1 MSLQQFRLAFLT
13 CFSLIR
19 GWPIIFLDIE
29 HAQALRSVCYTRAV
43 LLLELTSNSFGC
55 LIKCYLQRMYK
66 YLGIEATLEV
76 LIIGFWN
83 VEFSYVF

>member
-1 MSLQQFRLAFLT
+1 M
-13 CFSLIR
+13 CFSLIIGR
-19 GWPIIFLDIE
+19 PIIFLDID
-29 HAQALRSVCYTRAV
+29 HAQALRLVCYTRAV
-43 LLLELTSNSFGC
+43 SLLELTSNSCGC

-83 VEFSYVF
+83 VECSYMF